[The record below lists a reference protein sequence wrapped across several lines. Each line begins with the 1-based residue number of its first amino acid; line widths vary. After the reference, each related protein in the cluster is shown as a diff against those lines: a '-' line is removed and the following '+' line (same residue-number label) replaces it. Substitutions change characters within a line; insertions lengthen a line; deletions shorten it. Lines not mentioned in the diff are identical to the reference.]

1 MFNESRSDLKEYS
14 CYRDLLSCIHVR
26 ISGMMAMESGR
37 AAVHLARKRNT
48 EILDNTKRL
57 TTKAGGGGDD
67 TALKPPRSMQRNEFP
82 QVGGKFGSPAA
93 QDEAPKRQGSAVKMD
108 EQSRAQL
115 QQEELSEIRD
125 AMKTAYEQYVGHI
138 AENDYKPKRIVLVGE
153 IKFYA
158 NKLIGHL
165 QRKWKKEQ
173 LQRVVKDI
181 VNEVKTEADEAWNP
195 LQKCNKD
202 EKEQPGDISTEFE
215 QLTSCLN
222 EMKRQKQ
229 ILMEK
234 AEKLE
239 NASNIILNAPNER
252 KYERKN
258 DTKRKE
264 EEKDEK
270 RKLSQQ
276 LQDIIQQLHTKAKM
290 NEQDQI
296 DIIHELEQCE
306 KEMDDF
312 TETFNV
318 SLQNNIS
325 SGLQKRIHLLRVK
338 LDSHKKELKTSISK
352 MRVNAN
358 KEIEDEVSLIKT
370 RITKMWKS
378 ITNESMTG
386 HDSKQQSHFEQVE
399 MLDSIESSFFNLKQ
413 QNNRY
418 EKERGRISNELKEL
432 TKDIDDLTKKRHV
445 ESEEA
450 IDDEIQ
456 KEIRQIRSKLDRQKH
471 DFSERWKTDRI
482 QVISVT
488 GPVLQEISRLM
499 TNEPFNFS
507 VPKHFDSDK
516 VVKGISP
523 VLHPVVTDISWIN
536 QCLKENCKSFQQK
549 FVRTKA
555 YAELKENEMSL
566 LCEIKD
572 LKKEKDVLLNRLS
585 KVAGANLTD
594 NNPNIAD
601 LSDPNRATK
610 LAEQFSELY
619 DNPWTDAFEV
629 LETPDE
635 RRRIDFLL
643 DIIVVR
649 CLKIM

>member
-93 QDEAPKRQGSAVKMD
+93 QDEAPKRRQGSAVKMD

-276 LQDIIQQLHTKAKM
+276 LQDIIQQLHTKA
-290 NEQDQI
+290 
-296 DIIHELEQCE
+296 
-306 KEMDDF
+306 
-312 TETFNV
+312 
-318 SLQNNIS
+318 
-325 SGLQKRIHLLRVK
+325 
-338 LDSHKKELKTSISK
+338 K